1 MPQQSDLVAAGS
13 LASRTQVGGALGK
26 RGAQLVLEVVEDVVP
41 KEEIKNLTVVET
53 NLFDAV
59 ACFNTLF
66 SDVSRVKY
74 NIGLTLFG
82 YLTSA

>member
-41 KEEIKNLTVVET
+41 KEEIKTLLLIDSIPESLTKTILLV
-53 NLFDAV
+53 F
-59 ACFNTLF
+59 
-66 SDVSRVKY
+66 
-74 NIGLTLFG
+74 
-82 YLTSA
+82 